1 MLATDNLITAEDREG
16 HIVSHQVDAQRA
28 EHQDGTSVSSS
39 PAIRSRNVC
48 MLAYTDYECDNRV
61 RRYAETLAKRGD
73 QVDVIALSS
82 ALFTLPK
89 ETICGVTV
97 YRIQHRNKDEKHRWS
112 YAWRLLRF
120 LLSSSRTIAHLHSK
134 NHYDVVHI
142 HNMPDFLV
150 FAAWYPKLRGAKLI
164 LDIHDLTPEM
174 FGSKFAVKH
183 TSLYVR
189 MLKAVEKLSASF
201 VDHVIIS
208 NHLWRDTLLSRTV
221 STERCSVFI
230 NHVDSAIFYRRP
242 RQRDDSKFIILFH
255 GGFQWHQGLD
265 LAIEAFAKVKAKLPV
280 AELHLYGGG
289 SKKITA
295 ELESLAQRL
304 GLSESVKFC
313 GSVSLDAIGEVVAN
327 ADLGVVPKRAD
338 SFGNEAY
345 STKIMEF
352 MSQGVPVV
360 VSRTKV
366 DTYYFNEDTVRFFR
380 SGDIDALAEAIL
392 DVAGNEKLRNSL
404 VAQGLEYVERNGW
417 EEKKKEYLD
426 LVDTLSAQCR
436 NDMPLEGMSVSL

>member
-28 EHQDGTSVSSS
+28 EHRDGTSVSSS

-360 VSRTKV
+360 VSQTKV
-366 DTYYFNEDTVRFFR
+366 DTYYFDEDTVRFFR

-392 DVAGNEKLRNSL
+392 DVAGNKELRNSL
-404 VAQGLEYVERNGW
+404 IAHGLEYVERNGW

-426 LVDTLSAQCR
+426 LVDTLTAQCR
-436 NDMPLEGMSVSL
+436 NDVPLEGMSVSL

>member
-1 MLATDNLITAEDREG
+1 
-16 HIVSHQVDAQRA
+16 
-28 EHQDGTSVSSS
+28 
-39 PAIRSRNVC
+39 
-48 MLAYTDYECDNRV
+48 
-61 RRYAETLAKRGD
+61 
-73 QVDVIALSS
+73 
-82 ALFTLPK
+82 
-89 ETICGVTV
+89 
-97 YRIQHRNKDEKHRWS
+97 
-112 YAWRLLRF
+112 
-120 LLSSSRTIAHLHSK
+120 
-134 NHYDVVHI
+134 
-142 HNMPDFLV
+142 MPDFLV

-183 TSLYVR
+183 TSFYVR
-189 MLKAVEKLSASF
+189 MLKTVEKLSAEF
-201 VDHVIIS
+201 ADHVIVS
-208 NHLWRDTLLSRTV
+208 NHLWRDTLLSRSV
-221 STERCSVFI
+221 PTERCSVFI

-242 RQRDDSKFIILFH
+242 RQRDDGKFIVLFH

-265 LAIEAFAKVKAKLPV
+265 LAIEAFAKVRTKLPV

-304 GLSESVKFC
+304 GLSDSVKFC
-313 GSVSLDAIGEVVAN
+313 GSVPLDAIGEVVAN

-360 VSRTKV
+360 VSRTNV
-366 DTYYFNEDTVRFFR
+366 DTYYFNENTVRFFR

-392 DVAGNEKLRNSL
+392 DVAGNEELRNSL

-426 LVDTLSAQCR
+426 LVDTLSAHCR
-436 NDMPLEGMSVSL
+436 DDMPLEGMSVSL